1 MKINHIIILL
11 FLVSVKSFS
20 QEIDGN
26 KVSQIYEVRGLTA
39 AQVFSKI
46 NFAIALIY
54 QNANDVIVFNDPDS
68 KRIVI
73 KAMAMVPVI
82 NSYKLINP
90 KDPSLLDYVDYNHD
104 YTIILEAR
112 DDKFRIEMQYQD
124 GKYYDSDGT
133 DFKLP
138 FPAKMDFLAS
148 DLERFKQKAIE
159 EMNQDYFESTS
170 KKKKELYIQSQ
181 PRVINN
187 YQKTLNEY
195 ATILFQSIYKKILD
209 DLNKDE
215 W

>member
-39 AQVFSKI
+39 TQVFSKI

-54 QNANDVIVFNDPDS
+54 QNANDVIVFNDLDS

>member
-11 FLVSVKSFS
+11 FLVSVNSFS

-26 KVSQIYEVRGLTA
+26 KASQIYEVRGLAA

-54 QNANDVIVFNDPDS
+54 QNVNDVIVFNDPDS

-90 KDPSLLDYVDYNHD
+90 KDPNLLDYVDYNHD

-138 FPAKMDFLAS
+138 FPAKMDFLAA

-159 EMNQDYFESTS
+159 EMNQDDFESTS

-187 YQKTLNEY
+187 YQKTLKEY

>member
-1 MKINHIIILL
+1 MKINHITILL
-11 FLVSVKSFS
+11 FLISIKSFS
-20 QEIDGN
+20 QEINGN
-26 KVSQIYEVRGLTA
+26 KISQVYEVRGVSA
-39 AQVFSKI
+39 DQVFSKI

-54 QNANDVIVFNDPDS
+54 QNANDVIVFKDSDS
-68 KRIVI
+68 KRIVL
-73 KAMAMVPVI
+73 KAMAKVPVI

-112 DDKFRIEMQYQD
+112 DNKFRIEMQYQD

-133 DFKLP
+133 DFKLL
-138 FPAKMDFLAS
+138 FPAKMDFSAA

-187 YQKTLNEY
+187 YQKTLKEY
-195 ATILFQSIYKKILD
+195 STILFQSIYKKILD
-209 DLNKDE
+209 DLNKKK

>member
-1 MKINHIIILL
+1 MKINHITILL
-11 FLVSVKSFS
+11 FLISIKSFS
-20 QEIDGN
+20 QEINGN
-26 KVSQIYEVRGLTA
+26 KISQVYEVRGVSA
-39 AQVFSKI
+39 DQVFSKI

-54 QNANDVIVFNDPDS
+54 QNANDVIVFKDSDS
-68 KRIVI
+68 KRIVL
-73 KAMAMVPVI
+73 KAMAKVPVI

-112 DDKFRIEMQYQD
+112 DNKFRIEMQYQD

-133 DFKLP
+133 DFKLL
-138 FPAKMDFLAS
+138 FPAKMDFLAA

-187 YQKTLNEY
+187 YQKTLKEY
-195 ATILFQSIYKKILD
+195 STILFQSIYKKILD
-209 DLNKDE
+209 DLNKKK

>member
-54 QNANDVIVFNDPDS
+54 QNANDVIVFNDLDS

-138 FPAKMDFLAS
+138 FPAKMDFLAL

-209 DLNKDE
+209 DLNEDE

>member
-1 MKINHIIILL
+1 MKINHITILL
-11 FLVSVKSFS
+11 FLISIKSFS
-20 QEIDGN
+20 QEINGN
-26 KVSQIYEVRGLTA
+26 KISQVYEVRGVSA
-39 AQVFSKI
+39 DQVFSKI

-54 QNANDVIVFNDPDS
+54 QNANDVIVFKDSDS
-68 KRIVI
+68 KRIVL
-73 KAMAMVPVI
+73 KAMAKVPVI

-112 DDKFRIEMQYQD
+112 DNKFRIEMQYQD

-133 DFKLP
+133 DFKLL
-138 FPAKMDFLAS
+138 FPAKMDFLAA
-148 DLERFKQKAIE
+148 DLERFKQKAIK

-187 YQKTLNEY
+187 YQKTLKEY
-195 ATILFQSIYKKILD
+195 STILFQSIYKKILD
-209 DLNKDE
+209 DLNKKK

>member
-1 MKINHIIILL
+1 MKINHITILL
-11 FLVSVKSFS
+11 FLIIIKSFS
-20 QEIDGN
+20 QEINGN
-26 KVSQIYEVRGLTA
+26 KISQVYEVRGVSA
-39 AQVFSKI
+39 DQVFSKI

-54 QNANDVIVFNDPDS
+54 QNANDVIVFKDSDS
-68 KRIVI
+68 KRIVL
-73 KAMAMVPVI
+73 KAMAKVPVI

-112 DDKFRIEMQYQD
+112 DNKFRIEMQYQD

-133 DFKLP
+133 DFKLL
-138 FPAKMDFLAS
+138 FPAKMDFLEV

-187 YQKTLNEY
+187 YQKTLKEY
-195 ATILFQSIYKKILD
+195 STILFQSIYKKILD
-209 DLNKDE
+209 DLNKKK

>member
-1 MKINHIIILL
+1 MKINQITILL
-11 FLVSVKSFS
+11 FLISIKSFS
-20 QEIDGN
+20 QEINGN
-26 KVSQIYEVRGLTA
+26 KISQVYEVRGVSA
-39 AQVFSKI
+39 DQVFSKI

-54 QNANDVIVFNDPDS
+54 QNANDVIVFKDSDS
-68 KRIVI
+68 KRIVL
-73 KAMAMVPVI
+73 KAMAKVPVI

-112 DDKFRIEMQYQD
+112 DNKFRIEMQYQD

-133 DFKLP
+133 DFKLL
-138 FPAKMDFLAS
+138 FPAKMDFLAA

-170 KKKKELYIQSQ
+170 KKKKEIYIQSQ

-187 YQKTLNEY
+187 YQKTLKEY
-195 ATILFQSIYKKILD
+195 STILFQSIYKKILD
-209 DLNKDE
+209 DLNKKK

>member
-1 MKINHIIILL
+1 MKINHITILL
-11 FLVSVKSFS
+11 FLISIKSFS
-20 QEIDGN
+20 QEINGN
-26 KVSQIYEVRGLTA
+26 KISQVYEVRGVSA

-54 QNANDVIVFNDPDS
+54 QNANDVIVFKDSDS
-68 KRIVI
+68 KRIVL
-73 KAMAMVPVI
+73 KAMAKVPVI

-112 DDKFRIEMQYQD
+112 DNKFRIEMQYQD

-133 DFKLP
+133 DFKLL
-138 FPAKMDFLAS
+138 FPAKMDFLEV

-187 YQKTLNEY
+187 YQKTLKEY
-195 ATILFQSIYKKILD
+195 STILFQSIYKKILD
-209 DLNKDE
+209 DLNKKK

>member
-11 FLVSVKSFS
+11 FLVSVNSFS

-26 KVSQIYEVRGLTA
+26 KASQIYEVRGLAA

-90 KDPSLLDYVDYNHD
+90 KDPNLLDYVDYNHD

-138 FPAKMDFLAS
+138 FPAKMDFLAA

-187 YQKTLNEY
+187 YQKTLKEY

>member
-26 KVSQIYEVRGLTA
+26 KASQIYEVRGLTA

-112 DDKFRIEMQYQD
+112 DDKFRIEMQYQE

-138 FPAKMDFLAS
+138 FPAKMDFLAA

-187 YQKTLNEY
+187 YQKTLKEY

>member
-11 FLVSVKSFS
+11 FLVSVNSFS

-26 KVSQIYEVRGLTA
+26 KASQIYEVRGLAA

-138 FPAKMDFLAS
+138 FPAKMDFLAA
-148 DLERFKQKAIE
+148 DLERFKLKAIE

-187 YQKTLNEY
+187 YQKTLKEY

>member
-11 FLVSVKSFS
+11 FLVSVNSFS

-26 KVSQIYEVRGLTA
+26 KASQIYEVRGLAA

-112 DDKFRIEMQYQD
+112 DDKFRIEMQYQE

-138 FPAKMDFLAS
+138 FPAKMDFLAA
-148 DLERFKQKAIE
+148 DLEHFKQKAVE

-187 YQKTLNEY
+187 YQKTLKEY

>member
-170 KKKKELYIQSQ
+170 KKNKELYIQSQ

-209 DLNKDE
+209 DLNEDE

>member
-1 MKINHIIILL
+1 MKINHITILL
-11 FLVSVKSFS
+11 FLISIKSFS
-20 QEIDGN
+20 QEINGN
-26 KVSQIYEVRGLTA
+26 KISQVYEVRGVSA
-39 AQVFSKI
+39 DQVFSKI

-54 QNANDVIVFNDPDS
+54 QNANDVIVFKDSDS
-68 KRIVI
+68 KRIVL
-73 KAMAMVPVI
+73 KAMAKVPVI

-112 DDKFRIEMQYQD
+112 DNKFRIEMQYQE

-138 FPAKMDFLAS
+138 FPAKMDFLAA

-187 YQKTLNEY
+187 YQKTLKEY
-195 ATILFQSIYKKILD
+195 STILFQSIYKKILD
-209 DLNKDE
+209 DLNKKK

>member
-1 MKINHIIILL
+1 MKINHITILL
-11 FLVSVKSFS
+11 FLISIKSFS
-20 QEIDGN
+20 QEINGN
-26 KVSQIYEVRGLTA
+26 KISQVYEVRGVSA
-39 AQVFSKI
+39 DQVFSKI

-54 QNANDVIVFNDPDS
+54 QNANDVIVFKDSDS
-68 KRIVI
+68 KRIVL
-73 KAMAMVPVI
+73 KAMAKVPVI

-112 DDKFRIEMQYQD
+112 DNKFRIEMQYQE

-138 FPAKMDFLAS
+138 FPAKMDFLAV

-187 YQKTLNEY
+187 YQKTLKEY
-195 ATILFQSIYKKILD
+195 STILFQSIYKKILD
-209 DLNKDE
+209 DLNKKK

>member
-26 KVSQIYEVRGLTA
+26 KASQIYEVRGLSA

-54 QNANDVIVFNDPDS
+54 QNANDVIVFNDPNS

-138 FPAKMDFLAS
+138 FPAKMDFLAA

-187 YQKTLNEY
+187 YQKTLKEY

>member
-1 MKINHIIILL
+1 MKINHITILL
-11 FLVSVKSFS
+11 FLISIKSFS
-20 QEIDGN
+20 QEINGN
-26 KVSQIYEVRGLTA
+26 KISQVYEVRGVSA
-39 AQVFSKI
+39 DQVFSKI

-54 QNANDVIVFNDPDS
+54 QNANDVIVFKDSDS
-68 KRIVI
+68 KRIVL
-73 KAMAMVPVI
+73 KAMAKVPVI

-112 DDKFRIEMQYQD
+112 DNKFRIEMQYQD
-124 GKYYDSDGT
+124 GKYYDTDGT

-138 FPAKMDFLAS
+138 FPAKMDFLAA

-187 YQKTLNEY
+187 YQKTLKEY
-195 ATILFQSIYKKILD
+195 STILFQSIYKKILD
-209 DLNKDE
+209 DLNKKK

>member
-54 QNANDVIVFNDPDS
+54 QNANDVIVFNDLDS

-138 FPAKMDFLAS
+138 FPAKMDFLAL

-187 YQKTLNEY
+187 YQKTLKEY

-209 DLNKDE
+209 DLNEDE

>member
-11 FLVSVKSFS
+11 FLVSVNSFS

-26 KVSQIYEVRGLTA
+26 KASQIYEVRGLTA

-187 YQKTLNEY
+187 YQKTLKEY
-195 ATILFQSIYKKILD
+195 STILFQSIYKKIID
-209 DLNKDE
+209 DLNKND

>member
-1 MKINHIIILL
+1 MKINHITILL
-11 FLVSVKSFS
+11 FLISIKSFS
-20 QEIDGN
+20 QEINGN
-26 KVSQIYEVRGLTA
+26 KISQVYEVRGVSA
-39 AQVFSKI
+39 DQVFSKI

-54 QNANDVIVFNDPDS
+54 QNANDVIVFKDSDS
-68 KRIVI
+68 KRIVL
-73 KAMAMVPVI
+73 KAMAKVPVI

-112 DDKFRIEMQYQD
+112 DNKFRIEMQYQD

-138 FPAKMDFLAS
+138 FPAKMDFLAA

-187 YQKTLNEY
+187 YQKTLKEY
-195 ATILFQSIYKKILD
+195 STILFQSIYKKILD
-209 DLNKDE
+209 DLNKKK

>member
-11 FLVSVKSFS
+11 FLVSVNSFS

-26 KVSQIYEVRGLTA
+26 KASQIYEVRGLAA

-90 KDPSLLDYVDYNHD
+90 KDPNLLDYVDYNHD

-138 FPAKMDFLAS
+138 FPAKMDFLAA

-187 YQKTLNEY
+187 YQKTLKEY

-209 DLNKDE
+209 DLNEDE

>member
-26 KVSQIYEVRGLTA
+26 KASQIYEVRGLTA

-138 FPAKMDFLAS
+138 FPAKMDFLAA

-187 YQKTLNEY
+187 YQKTLKEY

>member
-11 FLVSVKSFS
+11 FLVSVNSFS

-54 QNANDVIVFNDPDS
+54 QNANDVIVFNDLDS

-138 FPAKMDFLAS
+138 FPAKMDFLAA
-148 DLERFKQKAIE
+148 DLERFKLKAIE

-209 DLNKDE
+209 DLNEDE

>member
-11 FLVSVKSFS
+11 FLVSIKSFS

-26 KVSQIYEVRGLTA
+26 KISQVYEVRGASA

-54 QNANDVIVFNDPDS
+54 QNANDVIVFNDSDS

-73 KAMAMVPVI
+73 KAMAKVPVI

-124 GKYYDSDGT
+124 GKYYDSEGT

-138 FPAKMDFLAS
+138 FPAKMDFLAA
-148 DLERFKQKAIE
+148 DLERFKLKAIE

-170 KKKKELYIQSQ
+170 KRKKELYIQSQ

-187 YQKTLNEY
+187 YQKTLKEY
-195 ATILFQSIYKKILD
+195 ATILFQSIYKKIID
-209 DLNKDE
+209 DLNKNE

>member
-39 AQVFSKI
+39 TQVFSKI

-187 YQKTLNEY
+187 YQKTLKEY

>member
-1 MKINHIIILL
+1 MKINYIIILL
-11 FLVSVKSFS
+11 LLVSIKSFS
-20 QEIDGN
+20 QEIEGN
-26 KVSQIYEVRGLTA
+26 KISQVYEVRGVSA

-46 NFAIALIY
+46 NYAIALIY
-54 QNANDVIVFNDPDS
+54 QNANDVIVFNDSDS

-73 KAMAMVPVI
+73 KAMAKVPVI

-112 DDKFRIEMQYQD
+112 DDKYRIEMQYQE

-138 FPAKMDFLAS
+138 FPAKMDFLAA

-170 KKKKELYIQSQ
+170 KRKKELYIQSQ

-187 YQKTLNEY
+187 YQKTLKEY
-195 ATILFQSIYKKILD
+195 STILFQSIYKKIID
-209 DLNKDE
+209 DLNKNQ

>member
-11 FLVSVKSFS
+11 FLVSIKSFS

-26 KVSQIYEVRGLTA
+26 KISQVYEVRGASA

-54 QNANDVIVFNDPDS
+54 QNANDVIVFNDSAS

-73 KAMAMVPVI
+73 KAKAIVPVI

-90 KDPSLLDYVDYNHD
+90 KDPSILDYVDYNHD
-104 YTIILEAR
+104 YTVILEAR
-112 DDKFRIEMQYQD
+112 NEKFRIEMEYQD

-133 DFKLP
+133 GFKLP
-138 FPAKMDFLAS
+138 FPAKMDFSAA
-148 DLERFKQKAIE
+148 DLERFKQKAFE

-170 KKKKELYIQSQ
+170 KKKKEIYIQSQ
-181 PRVINN
+181 PIVMNN
-187 YQKTLNEY
+187 YQKTLKEY

-209 DLNKDE
+209 DLNEKE

>member
-138 FPAKMDFLAS
+138 FPAKMDFLAA

-209 DLNKDE
+209 DLNEDE

>member
-11 FLVSVKSFS
+11 FLVSVNSFS

-26 KVSQIYEVRGLTA
+26 KASQIYEVRGLAA

-133 DFKLP
+133 DFKLL
-138 FPAKMDFLAS
+138 FPAKMDFLAA

-187 YQKTLNEY
+187 YQKTLKEY

>member
-11 FLVSVKSFS
+11 FLVSVNSFS

-26 KVSQIYEVRGLTA
+26 KASQIYEVRGLAA

-46 NFAIALIY
+46 NFALALIY

-90 KDPSLLDYVDYNHD
+90 KDPNLLDYVDYNHD

-138 FPAKMDFLAS
+138 FPAKMDFLAA

-187 YQKTLNEY
+187 YQKTLKEY
-195 ATILFQSIYKKILD
+195 STILFQSIYKKILD
-209 DLNKDE
+209 DLNKKK

>member
-26 KVSQIYEVRGLTA
+26 KISQVYEVRGASA

-54 QNANDVIVFNDPDS
+54 QNANDVIVFNDSAS

-73 KAMAMVPVI
+73 KAKANVPVI

-90 KDPSLLDYVDYNHD
+90 KDPSILDYVDYNHD

-138 FPAKMDFLAS
+138 FPAKMDFLAA
-148 DLERFKQKAIE
+148 DLERFKLKAIE

-170 KKKKELYIQSQ
+170 KRKKELYIQSQ

-187 YQKTLNEY
+187 YQKTLKEY
-195 ATILFQSIYKKILD
+195 STILFQSIYKKIID
-209 DLNKDE
+209 DLNKNE

>member
-1 MKINHIIILL
+1 MKINHITILL
-11 FLVSVKSFS
+11 FLISIKSFS
-20 QEIDGN
+20 QEINGN
-26 KVSQIYEVRGLTA
+26 KISQVYEVRGVSA

-54 QNANDVIVFNDPDS
+54 QNANDVIVFKDSDS
-68 KRIVI
+68 KRIVL
-73 KAMAMVPVI
+73 KAMAKVPVI

-112 DDKFRIEMQYQD
+112 DNKFRIEMQYQD

-133 DFKLP
+133 DFKLL
-138 FPAKMDFLAS
+138 FPAKMDFLAA

-187 YQKTLNEY
+187 YQKTLKEY
-195 ATILFQSIYKKILD
+195 STILFQSIYKKILD
-209 DLNKDE
+209 DLNKKK

>member
-11 FLVSVKSFS
+11 FLVSVNSFS

-26 KVSQIYEVRGLTA
+26 KASQIYEVRGLAA

-54 QNANDVIVFNDPDS
+54 QNANDVIVFNDPNS

-112 DDKFRIEMQYQD
+112 DDKFRIEMQYQE

-138 FPAKMDFLAS
+138 FPAKMDFLAA
-148 DLERFKQKAIE
+148 DLEHFKQKAVE

-187 YQKTLNEY
+187 YQKTLKEY
-195 ATILFQSIYKKILD
+195 ATILFQSIYKKILE
-209 DLNKDE
+209 DLNEEE

>member
-11 FLVSVKSFS
+11 FLVSVNSFS

-26 KVSQIYEVRGLTA
+26 KASQIYEVRGLAA

-90 KDPSLLDYVDYNHD
+90 KDPSLLDYVDYKHD

-138 FPAKMDFLAS
+138 FPAKMDFLAA

-187 YQKTLNEY
+187 YQKTLKEY

>member
-54 QNANDVIVFNDPDS
+54 QNANDVIVFNDLDS

-209 DLNKDE
+209 DLNEDE

>member
-148 DLERFKQKAIE
+148 NLERFKQKAIE

-187 YQKTLNEY
+187 YQKTLKEY

-209 DLNKDE
+209 DLNEDE

>member
-26 KVSQIYEVRGLTA
+26 KASQIYEVRGLSA

-54 QNANDVIVFNDPDS
+54 QNANDVIVFNDPNS

-90 KDPSLLDYVDYNHD
+90 KDPSLLDYVDYKHD

-112 DDKFRIEMQYQD
+112 DDKFRIEMQYQE

-138 FPAKMDFLAS
+138 FPAKMDFLAA

-187 YQKTLNEY
+187 YQKTLKEY
-195 ATILFQSIYKKILD
+195 ATILFQSIYKKILE
-209 DLNKDE
+209 DLNEEE

>member
-1 MKINHIIILL
+1 MKINQITILL
-11 FLVSVKSFS
+11 FLISIKSFS
-20 QEIDGN
+20 QEINGN
-26 KVSQIYEVRGLTA
+26 KISQVYEVRGVSA
-39 AQVFSKI
+39 DQVFSKI

-54 QNANDVIVFNDPDS
+54 QNANDVIVFKDSDS
-68 KRIVI
+68 KRIVL
-73 KAMAMVPVI
+73 KAMAKVPVI

-112 DDKFRIEMQYQD
+112 DNKFRIEMQYQD

-138 FPAKMDFLAS
+138 FPAKMDFLAA

-187 YQKTLNEY
+187 YQKTLKEY
-195 ATILFQSIYKKILD
+195 STILFQSIYKKILD
-209 DLNKDE
+209 DLNKKK

>member
-1 MKINHIIILL
+1 MKINHITILL
-11 FLVSVKSFS
+11 FLISIKSFS
-20 QEIDGN
+20 QEINGN
-26 KVSQIYEVRGLTA
+26 KISQVYEVRGVSA
-39 AQVFSKI
+39 DQVFSKI

-54 QNANDVIVFNDPDS
+54 QNANDVIVFKDSDS
-68 KRIVI
+68 KRIVL
-73 KAMAMVPVI
+73 KAMAKVPVI

-112 DDKFRIEMQYQD
+112 DNKFRIEMQYQD

-138 FPAKMDFLAS
+138 FPAKMDFLAA

-187 YQKTLNEY
+187 YQKTLKEY
-195 ATILFQSIYKKILD
+195 STILFQSIYKKILD
-209 DLNKDE
+209 DLNEKK